1 MSDPL
6 SKVSTTTS
14 STTPTTRGAPK
25 PPGASR
31 SKLLGEQLHLAQV
44 DLEARRKAA
53 AVLEVLAGLRSAD
66 QAARSLDVSLLTYFN
81 LETRALRGLLFAC
94 TPHPPGRRQAT
105 DKKLRD
111 AEARIEELS
120 RQVQRHQALLRVA
133 QSGLGL
139 TSPTTTSAK
148 DVAATSTGKRR
159 RHQPAVRATRVIRL
173 LQQQQGQPGIGGDA
187 STVTAPTTATGAPG
201 SAFTSGT

>member
-1 MSDPL
+1 MSEPL

-31 SKLLGEQLHLAQV
+31 SKLLGEQLQLAQV
-44 DLEARRKAA
+44 DVDARRKAA

-94 TPHPPGRRQAT
+94 TPNPPGRRQAT

-111 AEARIEELS
+111 AEARIQELS
-120 RQVQRHQALLRVA
+120 RQVQRHQALLRIA

-148 DVAATSTGKRR
+148 DAAATSTGKRR
-159 RHQPAVRATRVIRL
+159 RRTPAVRATRVIRL
-173 LQQQQGQPGIGGDA
+173 LQQQQGQPGGGDA
-187 STVTAPTTATGAPG
+187 STVTAPTTATSAPG
-201 SAFTSGT
+201 SAVASGT